1 MTETAMKIDLSAL
14 TTESRNA
21 ASENIDTLSTLEM
34 LKVINAEDQKVALAV
49 EAELPAIAGAVDA
62 ITAAFAAG
70 GRLIYCGAGT
80 SGRLGILDA
89 SECPPTFG
97 TPREQVVGLIAGG
110 KTAILQAVENAE
122 DSREMGEQDLRNLA
136 LSERDVVVGIAA
148 SGRTPYVI
156 GALTYARSVGA
167 KTAAIACNRNSEI
180 GKLADFAIEPLV
192 GPEVVTGSSR
202 MKAGTAQKLILN
214 MLTTGAMIRS
224 GKVFG
229 NLMVDV
235 EATNAKLLQ
244 RQVNI
249 VVQATEC
256 TPAQAEAALNACDR
270 HCKTAIVMLL
280 ADVSADDARALLSTS
295 RGFIRQAIQ
304 DIGSR

>member
-1 MTETAMKIDLSAL
+1 MKIDLSTL
-14 TTESRNA
+14 TTESRNT
-21 ASENIDTLSTLEM
+21 ASENIDNLSTLEM
-34 LKVINAEDQKVALAV
+34 LQVINEEDKKVALAV
-49 EAELPAIAGAVDA
+49 EEQLPVIAQAVDA
-62 ITAAFAAG
+62 ITHAFATG

-89 SECPPTFG
+89 SECPPTYG

-122 DSREMGEQDLRNLA
+122 DSLTLGEQDLRDLA
-136 LSERDVVVGIAA
+136 LNERDVVVGIAA

-156 GALTYARSVGA
+156 GALKYARSVGA
-167 KTAAIACNRNSEI
+167 KVGAIACNRGSEI

-249 VVQATEC
+249 VVQATGC
-256 TPAQAEAALNACDR
+256 APGQAEAALNACQR
-270 HCKTAIVMLL
+270 HCKTAIVMIL
-280 ADVSADDARALLSTS
+280 ADVSAADAEELLASN
-295 RGFIRQAIQ
+295 RGFIRSAIQ
-304 DIGSR
+304 GIGSN

>member
-1 MTETAMKIDLSAL
+1 MSIDLSILA
-14 TTESRNA
+14 TESRNQ
-21 ASENIDTLSTLEM
+21 ASENIDNLSTLDM
-34 LKVINAEDQKVALAV
+34 LKVINSEDKKVALAV
-49 EAELPAIAGAVDA
+49 EAQLPAISEMVDA
-62 ITAAFAAG
+62 ITRAFSRG

-89 SECPPTFG
+89 SECPPTYG
-97 TPREQVVGLIAGG
+97 TPREMVVGLIAGG
-110 KTAILQAVENAE
+110 PTAILQAVENAE
-122 DSREMGEQDLRNLA
+122 DSPQMGEQDLQDLA
-136 LSERDVVVGIAA
+136 LNDRDVVVGIAA

-156 GALTYARSVGA
+156 GALRYARTVGA
-167 KTAAIACNRNSEI
+167 TVGAIACNSNSEI
-180 GKLADFAIEPLV
+180 GKIADIAIEPLV
-192 GPEVVTGSSR
+192 GAEVITGSSR

-256 TPAQAEAALNACDR
+256 TPDEAEKALNACHR
-270 HCKTAIVMLL
+270 HCKTAIVMILADLSAADASELL
-280 ADVSADDARALLSTS
+280 AGNK
-295 RGFIRQAIQ
+295 GFIRSALQG
-304 DIGSR
+304 IGRK

>member
-1 MTETAMKIDLSAL
+1 MKINLSAL
-14 TTESRNA
+14 TTESRNP

-49 EAELPAIAGAVDA
+49 EEQLPAIAKAVDA
-62 ITAAFAAG
+62 ITQAFACG

-89 SECPPTFG
+89 SECPPTYG
-97 TPREQVVGLIAGG
+97 TPREMVVGLIAGG

-122 DSREMGEQDLRNLA
+122 DSPQMGEQDLRDLA
-136 LSERDVVVGIAA
+136 LNERDVVIGIAA

-156 GALTYARSVGA
+156 GALNYARSVGA
-167 KTAAIACNRNSEI
+167 TVGAIACNRGSEI
-180 GKLADFAIEPLV
+180 GKLADIAIEPMV

-202 MKAGTAQKLILN
+202 MKAGTAQKLVLN

-256 TPAQAEAALNACDR
+256 DPAMAEAALNACDR
-270 HCKTAIVMLL
+270 HCKTAIVMVL
-280 ADVSADDARALLSTS
+280 AGVSAADASAMLNNNN
-295 RGFIRQAIQ
+295 GFIRSAIQ
-304 DIGSR
+304 GIGSN

>member
-1 MTETAMKIDLSAL
+1 MKIDLSTL
-14 TTESRNA
+14 TTESRNQ
-21 ASENIDTLSTLEM
+21 ASENIDNLSTLDM
-34 LKVINAEDQKVALAV
+34 LKVINAEDKKVALAV
-49 EAELPAIAGAVDA
+49 EEQLPAIAQAVDA
-62 ITAAFAAG
+62 ITKAFACG

-89 SECPPTFG
+89 SECPPTYG
-97 TPREQVVGLIAGG
+97 TPRERVVGLIAGG
-110 KTAILQAVENAE
+110 HTAILQAVENAE
-122 DSREMGEQDLRNLA
+122 DNVQLGEQDLRDLA
-136 LSERDVVVGIAA
+136 LNERDVVVGIAA

-156 GALTYARSVGA
+156 GALKYARSVGA
-167 KTAAIACNRNSEI
+167 TTGAIACNRGSEI
-180 GKLADFAIEPLV
+180 GKLADIAIEPLV

-249 VVQATEC
+249 VEQATEC
-256 TPAQAEAALNACDR
+256 DAATAEAALNACNR
-270 HCKTAIVMLL
+270 HCKTAIVMIL
-280 ADVSADDARALLSTS
+280 AGLSAAEAGAMLAKNN
-295 RGFIRQAIQ
+295 GFIRSAIQ
-304 DIGSR
+304 GIGSN